1 MRFITEEK
9 DVTLL
14 MWEKTLMP
22 ESKPEKDENGKTIFK
37 KTGNKVEMTTYT
49 LRDGFGDKLVL
60 LSSNNDYRTLEGKK
74 VNVVMEIKFDEFN
87 RKNKLSLAEISIP
100 AK

>member
-1 MRFITEEK
+1 MRFITQED
-9 DVTLL
+9 DVQML

-22 ESKPEKDENGKTIFK
+22 ESKAEKDEKGKTVFV

-49 LRDGFGDKLVL
+49 LRDGFGDKLVV

-74 VNVVMEIKFDEFN
+74 VNVVMEVKFDEFN
-87 RKNKLSLAEISIP
+87 RKNKLTLAEISIP
-100 AK
+100 KK